1 MKELSNSR
9 KVIPTN
15 YEASGIRM
23 ISIGLMV
30 RKLRSKQSSNVAT
43 EKVWQTC
50 LALDRICPVSSD
62 ISNKSIG
69 YVRSTQKLSS
79 QL

>member
-1 MKELSNSR
+1 
-9 KVIPTN
+9 
-15 YEASGIRM
+15 M

-30 RKLRSKQSSNVAT
+30 RKLRLKQPSNVAT
-43 EKVWQTC
+43 EKVWQTS
-50 LALDRICPVSSD
+50 LALDQICPVSSD

-69 YVRSTQKLSS
+69 YVRSTQKLSY